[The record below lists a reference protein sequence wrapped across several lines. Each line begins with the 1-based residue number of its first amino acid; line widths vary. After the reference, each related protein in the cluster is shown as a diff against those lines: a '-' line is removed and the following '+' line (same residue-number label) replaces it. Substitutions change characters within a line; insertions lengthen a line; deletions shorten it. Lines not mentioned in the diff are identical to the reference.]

1 MMPMW
6 KLAAMAVALTLGA
19 VTARAQIS
27 TSATPIYHGTLR
39 ILRPAVGTFDTSTG
53 IGTLR
58 VRSWQWDLKQGSNG
72 IFPDKEPIVV
82 ALGDES
88 FRLDPGK
95 LERSRN
101 GKVFRYRASTSRG
114 ISLFRI
120 ARRQRLSRHLHPE
133 RRGPLAA
140 RPPESR
146 VSAAGRDSGR
156 RRRLHGRRPDD
167 AAGILAPPLRSA
179 HLFREH
185 LAVDPELTAA

>member
-120 ARRQRLSRHLHPE
+120 ARRASSVYLVTFTLSGVDLSQLVLQNPVCRPLAVIVGDDDGFTGADLMTRPAFSRHLSVP
-133 RRGPLAA
+133 RTCSVNTWPWIQ
-140 RPPESR
+140 S
-146 VSAAGRDSGR
+146 
-156 RRRLHGRRPDD
+156 
-167 AAGILAPPLRSA
+167 
-179 HLFREH
+179 
-185 LAVDPELTAA
+185 